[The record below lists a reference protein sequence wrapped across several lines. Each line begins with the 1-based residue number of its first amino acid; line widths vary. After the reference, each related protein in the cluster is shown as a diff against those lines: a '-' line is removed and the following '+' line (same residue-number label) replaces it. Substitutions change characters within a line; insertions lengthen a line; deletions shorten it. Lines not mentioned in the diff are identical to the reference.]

1 MREMM
6 DDPEGAAKMESLKE
20 LMEFAKLLQGEELQG
35 RYGSQPG
42 VDESGYPDG
51 KEMVKNVPGARTEQE
66 EEQLEQEG
74 QGGGMEEETAEVESP
89 EFSLGRLKM
98 ALARAK

>member
-1 MREMM
+1 MIDEM
-6 DDPEGAAKMESLKE
+6 DPEGAAKMFSLKE

-35 RYGSQPG
+35 RYGTQPG

-51 KEMVKNVPGARTEQE
+51 KGMAQNVPGARTEQE

-74 QGGGMEEETAEVESP
+74 QGGGAAADAAESEPS
-89 EFSLGRLKM
+89 EFSLDRLKM